1 MKKKSKGSVYILIE
15 DRKMLKSTQSEFLDD
30 DRDDDDIDEDLAR
43 YSVFQDPEF
52 QRLRAQYDRIRQ
64 NPQRR

>member
-1 MKKKSKGSVYILIE
+1 MKKKSKGSVYIHIK
-15 DRKMLKSTQSEFLDD
+15 DRKTLKNTQSEFLDD
-30 DRDDDDIDEDLAR
+30 DRDEDIDEDLAR
-43 YSVFQDPEF
+43 YSVFNDPEF

>member
-1 MKKKSKGSVYILIE
+1 MKKKSKGSVYILTK
-15 DRKMLKSTQSEFLDD
+15 DRKTLRIAQSEFLDD
-30 DRDDDDIDEDLAR
+30 DRDDDIDEDLAR

-52 QRLRAQYDRIRQ
+52 QRLRAEYDRIRQ